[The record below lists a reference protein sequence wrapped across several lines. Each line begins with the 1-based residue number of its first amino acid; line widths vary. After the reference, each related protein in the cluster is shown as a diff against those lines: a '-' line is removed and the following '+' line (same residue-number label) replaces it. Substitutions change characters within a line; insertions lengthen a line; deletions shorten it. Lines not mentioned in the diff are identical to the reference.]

1 MFLTFGCDMAY
12 MKAGYNYAVM
22 DVTINEW
29 QKMYP
34 EIEIFYSTPEK
45 YVRAL
50 KESKVEWPVR
60 RDDSLPYSQT

>member
-50 KESKVEWPVR
+50 K
-60 RDDSLPYSQT
+60 